1 MTNRRKIQRA
11 KHSQAKNT
19 LSYQLSKPKKVQYEE
34 KTMFYDPITGT
45 LFRASKAEIDRVM
58 RSLGYRCSGP
68 VKAMLI

>member
-1 MTNRRKIQRA
+1 MTNRRKNQRA

-45 LFRASKAEIDRVM
+45 LFRASKAEIDRMM
-58 RSLGYRCSGP
+58 RFLSY
-68 VKAMLI
+68 